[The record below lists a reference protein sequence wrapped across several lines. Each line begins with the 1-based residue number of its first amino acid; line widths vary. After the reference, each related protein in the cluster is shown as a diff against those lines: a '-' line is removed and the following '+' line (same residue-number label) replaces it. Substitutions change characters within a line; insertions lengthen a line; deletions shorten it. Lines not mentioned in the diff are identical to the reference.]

1 MLYALFCQVEEVSK
15 TKNVNWMFYN
25 LYRLMPP
32 LVRGGADK
40 VGGGVVGFDENE
52 LDVLQSGA
60 DVPHYILLSLTQW
73 ADKYDNQAKTETVL
87 AWLSYEPV
95 I

>member
-1 MLYALFCQVEEVSK
+1 MLYNPNQFMA
-15 TKNVNWMFYN
+15 
-25 LYRLMPP
+25 P

-40 VGGGVVGFDENE
+40 VGGEVVGFDENE

-60 DVPHYILLSLTQW
+60 VVPHYSLLLWTQW
-73 ADKYDNQAKTETVL
+73 ADKYDNQAKTVTVL